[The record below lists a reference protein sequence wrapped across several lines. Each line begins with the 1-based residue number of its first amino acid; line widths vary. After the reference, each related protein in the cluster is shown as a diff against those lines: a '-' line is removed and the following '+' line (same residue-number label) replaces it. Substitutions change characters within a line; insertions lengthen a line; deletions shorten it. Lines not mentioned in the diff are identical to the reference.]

1 MTKNSKLKIEI
12 LQKLEVFSM
21 AKLKRVLAFVTK
33 LDSDSERRKRLLSY
47 AGTWKEIDQ
56 ELFDDLTNH
65 LHTNRSKDIRSL

>member
-56 ELFDDLTNH
+56 
-65 LHTNRSKDIRSL
+65 